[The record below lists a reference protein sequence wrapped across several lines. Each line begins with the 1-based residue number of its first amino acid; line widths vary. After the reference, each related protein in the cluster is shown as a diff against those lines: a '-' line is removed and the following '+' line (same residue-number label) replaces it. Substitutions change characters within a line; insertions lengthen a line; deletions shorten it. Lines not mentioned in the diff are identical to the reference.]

1 MPPPP
6 RRPITLQ
13 PGTPVADAV
22 TRAREAFARADAAG
36 LDAAYQ
42 QAVGLAAG
50 DPALWSALAADHAEG
65 LRKLGRVTLAL
76 RRCDE
81 YVGVG
86 PNYVLLRL
94 LRAEIRSALGDHR
107 GADADAATIRTA
119 FSAQSHDLTADDS
132 ARLHRV
138 QGLSAADMG
147 DLGRAVDHL
156 DAAAQSFLEAGN
168 QAGVAAIELDR
179 LQLDVRQG
187 DESAVSDVLLGK
199 PPQTVSDYLLLAAAL
214 RRQLRYEEAFLVLY
228 HGIDRDVDPALAWH
242 VWYELILLL
251 RLMRQD
257 GLAQRLFPSL
267 RAAVAASA
275 DPEAAAASVARLSA
289 AGASS
294 DAISP
299 RFDRQ
304 IQHVRR
310 LIIDARLDE
319 AHPGEA
325 RLEEAEPLLGELR
338 PRANTDRDIATWHLA
353 AGELQLARRK
363 LSEIRSCAEAA
374 VGHLTEAVARC
385 SAAALV
391 EVRVCAL
398 RSLGHAYDRLD
409 ADEQAAACWAEAH
422 RLEEGIAGRQLSD
435 DVQMGMLQAAAD
447 EYDERINAAA
457 EKLNNRGPEATAA
470 IVVAMEAARGATIL
484 GRILPAENGFARV
497 LPSPSDVNGAWRWV
511 SDMAD
516 GLPPSQAA
524 WIIHST
530 PDRVHH
536 AVIGPGLL
544 YYKSVPSQRKKLTVA
559 IDNLMAC
566 WSAGEDSLEH
576 NITSGEFDG
585 ALNEVAAQVGIDAVI
600 PGLPPQ
606 VHRIAIV
613 AGGELSDVPFAAMAM
628 TGRAEPI
635 GLRFALSDLP
645 CLSAR
650 LPLYRRS
657 RRLRGDRLLSI
668 SPPASGLARA
678 AGRRADTPVDDAD
691 ATRARL
697 AAELKLRRHR
707 LVRIDCHGLHEH
719 HDPTMSWLQLAPAGP
734 DDGRLRAA
742 ELQRMDL
749 RGCGTLV
756 LGACESGMSQRIGR
770 DERIGFVRAAVH
782 AGAPAVI
789 AARWIAKDAVAATVL
804 DRFEHYVRYLPRD
817 LALQCAQ
824 LDVCRGAPGVPA
836 DIPAVDHPARWACW
850 TLYGDSGWQ
859 TRAGPVRRALRRSLD
874 ERRRCA
880 KHP

>member
-6 RRPITLQ
+6 RRPIALQ
-13 PGTPVADAV
+13 PGTPVADAM
-22 TRAREAFARADAAG
+22 TRAREAAARADSAG

-42 QAVGLAAG
+42 QAVGLAVG
-50 DPALWSALAADHAEG
+50 DPQLWSALAADHAEG

-81 YVGVG
+81 YVDVG
-86 PNYVLLRL
+86 PNHVVLRL
-94 LRAEIRSALGDHR
+94 LRAEIRSSLGDHR
-107 GADADAATIRTA
+107 GAGADAAAIRTA
-119 FSAQSHDLTADDS
+119 LSAAPQALTADDS

-138 QGLSAADMG
+138 HGLWAADMG
-147 DLGRAVDHL
+147 DLDRAVGHL
-156 DAAAQSFLEAGN
+156 DAAGQSFLEAGN

-179 LQLDVRQG
+179 LLLDVRQG
-187 DESAVSDVLLGK
+187 DESAVSDVLSGQ
-199 PPQTVSDYLLLAAAL
+199 PPQNVSDHLLLAAAL

-228 HGIDRDVDPALAWH
+228 HGVDHDIDPALAWH

-257 GLAQRLFPSL
+257 ELAERLFPSL
-267 RAAVAASA
+267 RVAAAASV
-275 DPEAAAASVARLSA
+275 DPEAAAAAVARLS
-289 AGASS
+289 S
-294 DAISP
+294 DGVSRDALSP
-299 RFDRQ
+299 RFDRRV
-304 IQHVRR
+304 QHARR
-310 LIIDARLDE
+310 LIIE
-319 AHPGEA
+319 T
-325 RLEEAEPLLGELR
+325 RLEEAGSLLGGLH
-338 PRANTDRDIATWHLA
+338 PQADTDRDISTWHLA
-353 AGELQLARRK
+353 AGELELARHRR
-363 LSEIRSCAEAA
+363 SEIRSSAQVA
-374 VGHLTEAVARC
+374 VDHLTEAVTRA
-385 SAAALV
+385 SAVALV

-409 ADEQAAACWAEAH
+409 ADERAAACWAEAH
-422 RLEEGIAGRQLSD
+422 RLEEGIAGRQLTD
-435 DVQMGMLQAAAD
+435 DVGIGMLQAAPD

-484 GRILPAENGFARV
+484 GRILPDENGFSRV
-497 LPSPSDVNGAWRWV
+497 LPSPSDLNGAWRWV
-511 SDMAD
+511 SDTAD
-516 GLPPSQAA
+516 TLPPSQVA

-544 YYKSVPSQRKKLTVA
+544 YYKSVPSQRKKLTAA
-559 IDNLMAC
+559 IDDLMAC
-566 WSAGEDSLEH
+566 WSEGDKSLEGS
-576 NITSGEFDG
+576 IASGEFDQ
-585 ALNEVAAQVGIDAVI
+585 ALNEVAAQVGIEAVI

-606 VHRIAIV
+606 VRRIAIV
-613 AGGELSDVPFAAMAM
+613 AGGELSDVPFAAMAT
-628 TGRAEPI
+628 TGRTVPI

-668 SPPASGLARA
+668 SPPAGGIARA
-678 AGRRADTPVDDAD
+678 AGRRPHRALDDGD

-697 AAELKLRRHR
+697 AAELALRCHR
-707 LVRIDCHGLHEH
+707 LVRIDCHGVHEH
-719 HDPTMSWLQLAPAGP
+719 HDPTMSWLQLTPAGP

-789 AARWIAKDAVAATVL
+789 AARWIAKDAIAATVL
-804 DRFEHYVRYLPRD
+804 DRFEHYIRYLPRD

-874 ERRRCA
+874 ERRRRA